1 MTNSDSRRTRV
12 YQVLRQIPDLTP
24 RQRNFLSVPLNDE
37 AWHVLVHRELPHQP
51 ANEAAAIVIGSRGVY
66 LLVFVEPGQR
76 FHRTDEIIRAART
89 LVAGLHNDRHF
100 LVAQRLRAILLLPD
114 GVEVAASG
122 RDIPTRLA
130 DFAALLSRGGAE
142 FSAARARVI
151 ADQVES
157 RASNYRRLR
166 IDVSPRSSA
175 EQALLD
181 PAELRRQERA
191 AAAGRPLDEWTTF
204 RDPELISLV
213 NRTFRGPAR
222 ISGPAGTGKTVVAL
236 HRMAR
241 YLRYNSGRALYT
253 TFVTTLAACQRTHFR
268 RLAREVSDR
277 AEFVGLHAWAH
288 QLIIDRGGYIKVE
301 PRQTDGAFQ
310 HAWRHAGATLA
321 AIDPRA
327 DYWRT
332 EIDRVIKGR
341 GIPDL
346 PHYWEH
352 DRTGRSGPDLDR
364 DQREL
369 VWNELYLPYCDNL
382 RRQGISDFNDMISLA
397 LEMLSDKPYEQPYG
411 MVVVDEIQD
420 ITLNGLR
427 LAHAI
432 AGGGDDAPLLLV
444 GDGQQQVYEG
454 GCRPADAG
462 IDVRGRTALLRVNYR
477 NREAVFRRA
486 ATVNALNTLGR
497 LEGFPGCPLNEAQ
510 FVLPDGDTVDWQGSV
525 DELDATLVAAI
536 RRCSAPLAE
545 LAVITTSRQLGGA
558 VIDGLRRAGIPATP
572 LEDYRGERTGGV
584 KVGTVH
590 RAKGLEFRGIFYITE
605 PPRPLTPGS
614 SGADRQRSELWDR
627 QTMVAITR
635 ARDFAWV
642 GFVAARPP
650 DRHDHGRD
658 RSNRVTPIGPSG

>member
-12 YQVLRQIPDLTP
+12 YQILRQIPDLTP
-24 RQRNFLSVPLNDE
+24 RHRNFLSVPLNDD
-37 AWHVLVHRELPHQP
+37 AWHVLVHRDLPNHP
-51 ANEAAAIVIGSRGVY
+51 ASEAAAILIGSRGVH
-66 LLVFVEPGQR
+66 LLVFVERGQR
-76 FHRTDEIIRAART
+76 FLRTDEIARKARPF
-89 LVAGLHNDRHF
+89 VAGLHNDRHY
-100 LVAQRLRAILLLPD
+100 LLAHRMRTILLLPD
-114 GVEVAASG
+114 DIEVAASG
-122 RDIPTRLA
+122 QHISTRLA
-130 DFAALLSRGGAE
+130 DFAANLSRLTPD
-142 FSAARARVI
+142 FSPARARAI
-151 ADQVES
+151 ADEVES
-157 RASNYRRLR
+157 RATNYRRIR
-166 IDVSPRSSA
+166 MDISPPGPT
-175 EQALLD
+175 EPALLD
-181 PAELRRQERA
+181 RAELVAQQRA
-191 AAAGRPLDEWTTF
+191 KAVGRPLDDWTTF
-204 RDPELISLV
+204 RDPELIGLI

-222 ISGPAGTGKTVVAL
+222 ITGPAGTGKTVVAL

-241 YLRYNSGRALYT
+241 HLRHNSGSALYT
-253 TFVTTLAACQRTHFR
+253 TFVTTLAASQRTHFR
-268 RLAREVSDR
+268 RLAREVSHR
-277 AEFVGLHAWAH
+277 AEFVGLHAWAKH
-288 QLIIDRGGYIKVE
+288 LIESRRGHIKIE
-301 PRQTDGAFQ
+301 PKRTDQAFEQ
-310 HAWRHAGATLA
+310 AWRRAGTALA

-352 DRTGRSGPDLDR
+352 DRTGRSGADLDR

-369 VWNELYLPYCDNL
+369 VWNELYLPYCDIL
-382 RRQGISDFNDMISLA
+382 REQRISDFNDLISLA
-397 LEMLSDKPYEQPYG
+397 LDMLSEKPYEKPYG
-411 MVVVDEIQD
+411 VVVVDEVQD

-427 LAHAI
+427 LAQAI

-462 IDVRGRTALLRVNYR
+462 IDVRGRTVLLRVNYR

-497 LEGFPGCPLNEAQ
+497 LEGLPGCALNDAR
-510 FVLPDGDTVDWQGSV
+510 FVLPDGETFDWQGTIA
-525 DELDATLVAAI
+525 ELDATLVAAI
-536 RRCSAPLAE
+536 RGCSAPLAE
-545 LAVITTSRQLGGA
+545 LAVITTSRQLAAA
-558 VIDGLRRAGIPATP
+558 VIDGLRKADIPATP

-590 RAKGLEFRGIFYITE
+590 RAKGLEFRGIFYVTE

-642 GFVAARPP
+642 GFIAPRAA
-650 DRHDHGRD
+650 DRRDHGRD
-658 RSNRVTPIGPSG
+658 LVNRATTLGPTG

>member
-1 MTNSDSRRTRV
+1 
-12 YQVLRQIPDLTP
+12 
-24 RQRNFLSVPLNDE
+24 
-37 AWHVLVHRELPHQP
+37 
-51 ANEAAAIVIGSRGVY
+51 
-66 LLVFVEPGQR
+66 
-76 FHRTDEIIRAART
+76 
-89 LVAGLHNDRHF
+89 
-100 LVAQRLRAILLLPD
+100 
-114 GVEVAASG
+114 
-122 RDIPTRLA
+122 
-130 DFAALLSRGGAE
+130 
-142 FSAARARVI
+142 
-151 ADQVES
+151 
-157 RASNYRRLR
+157 
-166 IDVSPRSSA
+166 
-175 EQALLD
+175 
-181 PAELRRQERA
+181 
-191 AAAGRPLDEWTTF
+191 
-204 RDPELISLV
+204 
-213 NRTFRGPAR
+213 
-222 ISGPAGTGKTVVAL
+222 GPAGTGKTVVAL

-241 YLRYNSGRALYT
+241 HLRHNSGPALYT
-253 TFVTTLAACQRTHFR
+253 TFVRTLAACQRTHFR
-268 RLAREVSDR
+268 RLAPEVSDR
-277 AEFVGLHAWAH
+277 AEFVGLHAWAN
-288 QLIIDRGGYIKVE
+288 QLIENRGGHLEVE
-301 PRQTDGAFQ
+301 PKKTDAAFQ
-310 HAWRHAGATLA
+310 QAWHHAGATLA

-346 PHYWEH
+346 PHYWQH
-352 DRTGRSGPDLDR
+352 DRAGRSGPDLDR

-369 VWNELYLPYCDNL
+369 VWYELYLPYCEIL
-382 RRQGISDFNDMISLA
+382 RKQRIADFNDMIALA
-397 LEMLSDKPYEQPYG
+397 LEMLQEKPYEKPYG

-462 IDVRGRTALLRVNYR
+462 IDVRGRTVLLRVNYR

-497 LEGFPGCPLNEAQ
+497 LEGLPGCALNDAQ
-510 FVLPDGDTVDWQGSV
+510 FVLPDGETFDWQGSV
-525 DELDATLVAAI
+525 AELDATLVAAI
-536 RRCSAPLAE
+536 RGCSAPLAE
-545 LAVITTSRQLGGA
+545 LAVITTSRQLAAA
-558 VIDGLRRAGIPATP
+558 VIDGLRKADIPATP

-590 RAKGLEFRGIFYITE
+590 RAKGLEFRGIFYVTE

-642 GFVAARPP
+642 GFLGARPP
-650 DRHDHGRD
+650 DRRDHGRD
-658 RSNRVTPIGPSG
+658 RSNRVTPIGPTG